1 MRGFLVYAA
10 AGFLSGG
17 VMFSYLIPKL
27 FWHVDVI
34 KESGDHNPGTA
45 NVVKLLGFPVGML
58 CLAFDLG
65 KGFLP
70 VFLASRALNAD
81 DPLFSLVL
89 AAPVFGH
96 AFSPMLKGRGGKA
109 IAVTF
114 GSLLGAAWFTPLV
127 WCLAALFIFFSVVV
141 VVSPI
146 PLRVVVTFLLLA
158 AYCLMFVPQLSF
170 TLGGLMICA
179 AVLFK
184 HLYHNPMEKEKIRVS
199 LLYRKDIS

>member
-17 VMFSYLIPKL
+17 IMFSYLIPKL

-34 KESGDHNPGTA
+34 KDSEDHNPGTA
-45 NVVKLLGFPVGML
+45 NVVKLLSFPLGL
-58 CLAFDLG
+58 FCLAFDLG

-70 VFLASRALNAD
+70 VFLATRALDVD
-81 DPLFSLVL
+81 DPLFSFVL

-114 GSLLGAAWFTPLV
+114 GSLLGAARFTPMV
-127 WCLAALFIFFSVVV
+127 WCLAALFIFFSVFVV
-141 VVSPI
+141 ISPI
-146 PLRVVVTFLLLA
+146 PLRVVVTFLLLV
-158 AYCLMFVPQLSF
+158 AYCLAFVPQLSF

-184 HLYHNPMEKEKIRVS
+184 HLYHNPMAKEKIKVS